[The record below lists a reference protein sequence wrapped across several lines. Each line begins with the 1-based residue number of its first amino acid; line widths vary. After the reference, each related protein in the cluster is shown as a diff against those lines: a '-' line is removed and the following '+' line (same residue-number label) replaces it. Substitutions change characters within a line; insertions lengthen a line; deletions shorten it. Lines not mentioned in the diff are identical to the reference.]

1 MSRSS
6 VTGLPEGLRRG
17 TRIGPTMARTKA
29 RRKGRGGD
37 FDIPTVP
44 THQEVLDKAFHK
56 ASKVTVEDRDRM
68 HRNRR
73 QAMARIDSVASSVD
87 AVLQRVVESFSV
99 LQRIHPFHAEV
110 LTIAVDPTEVA
121 AALDTLGWCRGQVQ
135 QVCVKAN
142 RQLARTR
149 SHEFVEQK
157 RKEVYGRVSSLLERV
172 SGELELL
179 ARTREVLRSL
189 PHIDPSVPTAVVAGS
204 PNVGKSA
211 LVARLSTAEPE
222 VASYPFT
229 TKAVTVGHF
238 YHRRHAYQLV
248 DTPGILDRP
257 LEERNPIEL
266 RAIAAI
272 EHLSGVLM
280 FLIDPSETCGSS
292 VEEQE
297 GLLSSVR
304 ERYPDARVVVV
315 ETKADLVRRDME
327 GRLSVSAETGEGVE
341 DLRDLLVEVLP
352 RPEIEWVIREG

>member
-1 MSRSS
+1 
-6 VTGLPEGLRRG
+6 
-17 TRIGPTMARTKA
+17 MARTKA
-29 RRKGRGGD
+29 RRRGRGGD

-44 THQEVLDKAFHK
+44 THQEVLDKAFRK

-87 AVLQRVVESFSV
+87 SV
-99 LQRIHPFHAEV
+99 LQRTEESFSALQRVHPFHAEV
-110 LTIAVDPTEVA
+110 LAIAVDPEEVKR
-121 AALDTLGWCRGQVQ
+121 ALDTLHWCRGQVQ
-135 QVCVKAN
+135 EVCVKAV

-149 SHEFVEQK
+149 KHEFVEQK

-172 SGELELL
+172 SGELALL

-222 VASYPFT
+222 VAPYPFT

-272 EHLSGVLM
+272 EHLSGVLL
-280 FLIDPSETCGSS
+280 FLVDPSGTCGST

-297 GLLSSVR
+297 ALLASVR
-304 ERYPDARVVVV
+304 ERYPRSKLVVV
-315 ETKADLVRRDME
+315 ETKADLVRREVE
-327 GRLSVSAETGEGVE
+327 GRVPVSAQTGEGVE
-341 DLRDLLVEVLP
+341 ELRELLVEILP
-352 RPEIEWVIREG
+352 KPEIEWVIREG